1 MTWVDGAAIGIV
13 VLSALFSLV
22 RGFVREVLGVGAW
35 VGAALAALSGY
46 KYAEPY
52 VASVVLLEDDSIA
65 DIMVNGPHRTFTA
78 KNFVVPL
85 SAAIVFIAVLI
96 LLSILSAWIG
106 GLVRDSALS
115 SLDRSLGIV
124 FGVVRGGVIVC
135 LVYIGLSLFL
145 VPAEWPTP
153 VTNAR
158 FLPYAHAGAAM
169 LVSLLPPDYQP
180 KVQALPVAGA
190 PSANTLMQEPVSG
203 SALTPNSE

>member
-46 KYAEPY
+46 KYVQPY
-52 VASVVLLEDDSIA
+52 VASVVS
-65 DIMVNGPHRTFTA
+65 A

-106 GLVRDSALS
+106 GLVRDSPLS

-124 FGVVRGGVIVC
+124 FGVVRGGIIVC

-145 VPAEWPTP
+145 VPAEWPAP

-158 FLPYAHAGAAM
+158 FLPYVHAGAAM
-169 LVSLLPPDYQP
+169 LVSLLPPEYQP

>member
-1 MTWVDGAAIGIV
+1 MTWVDGAAIGVV

-35 VGAALAALSGY
+35 IGAALGALSGY
-46 KYAEPY
+46 KYVEPY
-52 VASVVLLEDDSIA
+52 VASVVS
-65 DIMVNGPHRTFTA
+65 A
-78 KNFVVPL
+78 KNFVVPV
-85 SAAIVFIAVLI
+85 SAAIVFVAVLI
-96 LLSILSAWIG
+96 VLSILSAWIG

-124 FGVVRGGVIVC
+124 FGVVRGGIIVC
-135 LVYIGLSLFL
+135 LAYIGLSLFL
-145 VPAEWPTP
+145 VPAEWPAP

-158 FLPYAHAGAAM
+158 FLPDAHAGAVM
-169 LVSLLPPDYQP
+169 LVSLLPPEYQP
-180 KVQALPVAGA
+180 KVNALPQPGA

>member
-46 KYAEPY
+46 KYVQPY
-52 VASVVLLEDDSIA
+52 VASVV
-65 DIMVNGPHRTFTA
+65 TA

>member
-46 KYAEPY
+46 KYVEPY
-52 VASVVLLEDDSIA
+52 VASVVS
-65 DIMVNGPHRTFTA
+65 A
-78 KNFVVPL
+78 KNFVVPV

-124 FGVVRGGVIVC
+124 FGVVRGVVIVC
-135 LVYIGLSLFL
+135 LAYIGLSLFL
-145 VPAEWPTP
+145 VPAEWPAP

-158 FLPYAHAGAAM
+158 FLPYAHAGAVM

>member
-46 KYAEPY
+46 KYVEPY
-52 VASVVLLEDDSIA
+52 VASVVS
-65 DIMVNGPHRTFTA
+65 A
-78 KNFVVPL
+78 KNFVVPV

-96 LLSILSAWIG
+96 VLSILSAWIG
-106 GLVRDSALS
+106 GLVRESALS

-124 FGVVRGGVIVC
+124 FGVVRGGIIVC
-135 LVYIGLSLFL
+135 LAYIGLSLFL
-145 VPAEWPTP
+145 VPAEWPVP

-158 FLPYAHAGAAM
+158 FLPYAHAGAVM

-180 KVQALPVAGA
+180 KVQSLPIAGA

-203 SALTPNSE
+203 SALTPTSE

>member
-46 KYAEPY
+46 KYVQPY
-52 VASVVLLEDDSIA
+52 VASVVA
-65 DIMVNGPHRTFTA
+65 A
-78 KNFVVPL
+78 KNFVVPV

-96 LLSILSAWIG
+96 VLSILSAWIG
-106 GLVRDSALS
+106 GLVRESALS

-124 FGVVRGGVIVC
+124 FGVVRGGIIVC
-135 LVYIGLSLFL
+135 LAYIGLSLFL
-145 VPAEWPTP
+145 VPAEWPAP

-158 FLPYAHAGAAM
+158 FLPYAHAGAVM

-180 KVQALPVAGA
+180 KVQSLPIAGA

-203 SALTPNSE
+203 SAMAPNTE

>member
-1 MTWVDGAAIGIV
+1 MTWVDGAAIGVV

-35 VGAALAALSGY
+35 IGAALGALSGY
-46 KYAEPY
+46 KYVEPY
-52 VASVVLLEDDSIA
+52 VASVVS
-65 DIMVNGPHRTFTA
+65 A
-78 KNFVVPL
+78 KNFVVPV
-85 SAAIVFIAVLI
+85 SAAIVFVAVLI
-96 LLSILSAWIG
+96 VLSILSSWIG

-124 FGVVRGGVIVC
+124 FGVVRGGIIVC
-135 LVYIGLSLFL
+135 LAYIGLSLFL
-145 VPAEWPTP
+145 VPAEWPAP

-158 FLPYAHAGAAM
+158 FLPDAHAGAVM
-169 LVSLLPPDYQP
+169 LVSLLPPEYQP
-180 KVQALPVAGA
+180 KVNALPQPGA